1 MSSWLPLYTYCYI
14 TLVRRHMVA
23 HALMTGWLP
32 GSYFLCD
39 HEKHL
44 SEEQFFLRKE
54 VFEWI
59 KPPYH
64 TKLMSTPWYERS
76 HHLINKVRSK
86 GALWDPPSGRWEI
99 TFLNWVPTRDLPVTK
114 GCSKLMFTW
123 NLVNIHGSQNES
135 HRHEYE
141 SELYGEEVW

>member
-14 TLVRRHMVA
+14 TLVRRHVVA

-32 GSYFLCD
+32 GSHFLCD
-39 HEKHL
+39 HEKNL

-54 VFEWI
+54 VTEWI

-99 TFLNWVPTRDLPVTK
+99 TFLNWVPTSDLPVTK

-123 NLVNIHGSQNES
+123 DLVNIHGSQNES

-141 SELYGEEVW
+141 SELYGEEVY